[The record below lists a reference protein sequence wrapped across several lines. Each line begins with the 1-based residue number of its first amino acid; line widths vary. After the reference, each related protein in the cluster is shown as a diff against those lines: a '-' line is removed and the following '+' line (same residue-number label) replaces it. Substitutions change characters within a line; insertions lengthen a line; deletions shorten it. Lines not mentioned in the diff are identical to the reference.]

1 MKFLKLA
8 ASAALAA
15 AIVPASAHAQAATA
29 GVTAGAT
36 VYDPQ
41 GGEVGKIA
49 SVVGGNVVID
59 TGSNKATI
67 PGAAVTKGPKGP
79 QIAYTKAQL
88 DAAIEAAANKAQA
101 ALQQALVEG
110 ATVSGKNGTAIGTVK
125 EVQDANVVV
134 ARADGT
140 LVALP
145 KNAFTVGANGLQI
158 SMTAEQLA
166 AQVQASTPAPAAAD
180 GQAPAAS
187 ASASAP
193 ASGTTSAGQ

>member
-15 AIVPASAHAQAATA
+15 AIVPAAVHAQAAA

-41 GGEVGKIA
+41 GGEVGTIA
-49 SVVGGNVVID
+49 NVAGGNVVID
-59 TGSNKATI
+59 TGNNKATV
-67 PGAAVTKGPKGP
+67 PGAALTKGPKGP

-88 DAAIEAAANKAQA
+88 DAAIEAAAGKAQA
-101 ALQQALVEG
+101 ALEQALVEG
-110 ATVSGKNGTAIGTVK
+110 AAVAGKNGTAIGTVK

-134 ARADGT
+134 ARPDGT

-145 KNAFTVGANGLQI
+145 KNAFMVGAQGLQI

-166 AQVQASTPAPAAAD
+166 AQVQSAAPAAGAET
-180 GQAPAAS
+180 AASSTAAS
-187 ASASAP
+187 AQ
-193 ASGTTSAGQ
+193 ASGSPATGQ

>member
-8 ASAALAA
+8 ASAALAV
-15 AIVPASAHAQAATA
+15 AIVPAAAHAQAATA
-29 GVTAGAT
+29 GATAGAT

-41 GGEVGKIA
+41 GGEVGTIA

-59 TGSNKATI
+59 TGNNKATI

-88 DAAIEAAANKAQA
+88 DAAIEAAAGKAQA

-110 ATVSGKNGTAIGTVK
+110 AAVSGKDGAAIGTVK

-134 ARADGT
+134 ARTDGT

-145 KNAFTVGANGLQI
+145 KSAFTVAANGLQI

-166 AQVQASTPAPAAAD
+166 AQVQASKPAPGA
-180 GQAPAAS
+180 APASGS
-187 ASASAP
+187 AASAP
-193 ASGTTSAGQ
+193 ASGAPAASR